1 MVSKTI
7 TVTILQ
13 NGPMCAIPVSFDS
26 KAVFGAIRAPV
37 RVTLNGYTFR
47 STIAS
52 MGGKLSVPIRKSN
65 REAAAVSGGD
75 TVKVKIEADLEERK
89 VVAPPDLVA
98 ALESNPTAKKSW
110 PKLSYTRQREYVES
124 IENAK
129 KLETRIRRI
138 DKIVKEV

>member
-52 MGGKLSVPIRKSN
+52 MGGQLFVPLRKSN
-65 REAAAVSGGD
+65 REAAAVNGGD

-129 KLETRIRRI
+129 KPETRMRRI